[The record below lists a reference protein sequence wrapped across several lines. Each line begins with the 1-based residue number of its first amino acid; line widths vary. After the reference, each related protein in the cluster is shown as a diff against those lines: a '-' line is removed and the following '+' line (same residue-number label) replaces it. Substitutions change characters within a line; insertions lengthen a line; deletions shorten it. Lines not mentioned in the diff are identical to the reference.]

1 MKSFGELIRSETFK
15 KLLSVAHVS
24 IYACICYSEHESEQ
38 ALFLIVVKVIALVGP
53 AVDAWDDKDL
63 DDALE
68 QAGDDEE
75 GAPEPVLEL
84 VVVDLGVQEV
94 RRIVVPVSKEGS
106 KQARAHQVLENA
118 PHEIAV
124 KEGNHEP
131 AHAHGQEERLHD
143 SEPAPVERDV
153 GVVFERPV
161 DGEHAVAD
169 DEAEDAVPADHLSVT
184 LGSNSR
190 ADAVLNVGTSVAAVN
205 LCVTHR
211 KFSFKLLS

>member
-15 KLLSVAHVS
+15 KLLSVAAVS
-24 IYACICYSEHESEQ
+24 IYACIYYSERESEQ
-38 ALFLIVVKVIALVGP
+38 ALFLIVVKVIALFGP
-53 AVDAWDDKDL
+53 AVDAGDDKDL
-63 DDALE
+63 DDSLE
-68 QAGDDEE
+68 QACEDEE

-84 VVVDLGVQEV
+84 IFEGLGVQEV
-94 RRIVVPVSKEGS
+94 LRIVVPVGEEGS
-106 KQARAHQVLENA
+106 KEARAHQVLENA

-124 KEGNHEP
+124 KEGDHEP

-143 SEPAPVERDV
+143 SEPAPVEGDV

-169 DEAEDAVPADHLSVT
+169 DEAEDAVPAHSFSVT

-190 ADAVLNVGTSVAAVN
+190 ADTVLNVGTSIAAVN

>member
-1 MKSFGELIRSETFK
+1 M
-15 KLLSVAHVS
+15 S
-24 IYACICYSEHESEQ
+24 IYACIYYSERESEQ
-38 ALFLIVVKVIALVGP
+38 ALFLIVVKVITLFGP
-53 AVDAWDDKDL
+53 AVDAGDDKDL
-63 DDALE
+63 DDSLE
-68 QAGDDEE
+68 QACEDEE

-84 VVVDLGVQEV
+84 IFEGLGVEEV
-94 RRIVVPVSKEGS
+94 LRIVVPVGEEGS
-106 KQARAHQVLENA
+106 KEARAHQVLENA

-124 KEGNHEP
+124 KEGDHEP

-143 SEPAPVERDV
+143 SEPAPVEGDV

-169 DEAEDAVPADHLSVT
+169 DEAEDAVPAHSFSVT

-190 ADAVLNVGTSVAAVN
+190 ADTVLNVGTSIAAVN